1 MPITANNPFKGRQYP
16 GEVIVLCVRWYLRYP
31 LSYEHVS
38 ELLSERGVEVDPSC
52 IWRWVQVY
60 APELNKRCRP
70 YLKPTNKSY
79 RIDETYIKVK
89 GRDKY
94 LYRAL
99 DSTGQTI
106 EFLLTAKRDK
116 HAAKRFLV
124 KAIEASGN
132 PMPRVINVDKNPAY
146 PAAVEVLKADGV
158 IPRRV
163 RLRQCKYL
171 NNVIEQD
178 HRTVKKRVWLAKG
191 YGSFQSAWRTLQGI
205 ETVNMIRKGTN
216 GCRKKMRLATRFSSV
231 CCSDSLSFKPEL
243 KLRQP
248 PRARIA
254 LSQNSQQ
261 NLLLLSGLRRVGS
274 ISITD
279 IAHSNDVA
287 DEKTLSGSNFRF
299 SSRRRTALLPYA

>member
-38 ELLSERGVEVDPSC
+38 ELLLERGVEVDPSC

-89 GRDKY
+89 GQDKY

-116 HAAKRFLV
+116 NAAKRFLV
-124 KAIEASGN
+124 KAIAASGN
-132 PMPRVINVDKNPAY
+132 PMPRVMNVDKNPAY
-146 PAAVEVLKADGV
+146 PAAVEALKADGV

-205 ETVNMIRKGTN
+205 EAVNMIRKG
-216 GCRKKMRLATRFSSV
+216 RVRWLAKGDAVGQAIFISV
-231 CCSDSLSFKPEL
+231 LF
-243 KLRQP
+243 
-248 PRARIA
+248 
-254 LSQNSQQ
+254 
-261 NLLLLSGLRRVGS
+261 GLAAV
-274 ISITD
+274 
-279 IAHSNDVA
+279 
-287 DEKTLSGSNFRF
+287 
-299 SSRRRTALLPYA
+299 